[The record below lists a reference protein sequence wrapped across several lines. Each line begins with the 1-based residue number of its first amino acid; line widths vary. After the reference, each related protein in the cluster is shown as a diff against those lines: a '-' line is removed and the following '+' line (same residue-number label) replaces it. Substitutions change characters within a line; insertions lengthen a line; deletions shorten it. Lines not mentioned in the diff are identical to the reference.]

1 MNQEYLAELDR
12 LQQEN
17 EELRGQSQGM
27 QQGVSTMFASE
38 DNENLVRWQLDI
50 KEELERIEHLLKK
63 HIPKRDKEGNEYFA
77 EPEEKDQL
85 FNEWGVNEILNIL
98 NWYLCKNIILS
109 NFSIEEVQMR
119 CHQFADEFSDFVFNN
134 YEKMGLDD
142 KDKIKHYPI
151 VFINVVNTVEA
162 AYHRAMA
169 GGERE
174 SLRTARSIVQSENLS
189 RFGST
194 TPLVP
199 QQQPRRQFLR
209 PTTWFKT

>member
-1 MNQEYLAELDR
+1 MDQNYLAEIDR

-17 EELRGQSQGM
+17 EELRGHNQGM

-38 DNENLVRWQLDI
+38 ENENLVRWQLDI

-63 HIPKRDKEGNEYFA
+63 HVPKTDEQGNEYFD
-77 EPEEKDQL
+77 EPKKEDQL

-109 NFSIEEVQMR
+109 NFSIEEVQIR
-119 CHQFADEFSDFVFNN
+119 CHQFGEELNDFVFNN
-134 YEKMGLDD
+134 YEKMGLDN
-142 KDKIKHYPI
+142 KDKIKHYPMVI
-151 VFINVVNTVEA
+151 VNIINTVEA

-189 RFGST
+189 RIGNMN
-194 TPLVP
+194 PVM
-199 QQQPRRQFLR
+199 QQPKRQFLR
-209 PTTWFKT
+209 PQTWFKT